1 VAISSRFLAP
11 DVARFG
17 LSVITSVDNPR
28 VKDVVRLR
36 KGRARRAEGLFVAE
50 GPREVTRARAAGLT
64 LVATY
69 FAPALIAWE
78 DGEEVDERVLR
89 KMTYRTEPEGVV
101 AIVEIPA
108 RTLPEDSTLLL
119 VAVGIEKPGNLGAMA
134 RTADVAGADA
144 LLVGDAECDP
154 WNPNAIRAS
163 TGSVFSLPIIETTAT
178 DVAAL
183 PHTKIAA
190 TVDASAPFTALD
202 YTGATAFLVGAED
215 RGLEAAW
222 RELAEASVAIPMREG
237 AAADSLTASTA
248 AAVLLYEAVRQR
260 TAT

>member
-1 VAISSRFLAP
+1 M
-11 DVARFG
+11 ARFG

-28 VKDVVRLR
+28 VKEVIRLR
-36 KGRARRAEGLFVAE
+36 KGRVRRAEGRFVAE
-50 GPREVTRARAAGLT
+50 GPREVARARAAGLA
-64 LVATY
+64 LVAAY
-69 FAPALIAWE
+69 YAPALIAWD

-89 KMTYRTEPEGVV
+89 KMSYRSEPEGVV
-101 AIVEIPA
+101 AIFEIPHRA
-108 RTLPEDSTLLL
+108 LPENSTLLL

-163 TGSVFSLPIIETTAT
+163 TGSVFSLPIVETTAA

-183 PHTKIAA
+183 PHAKIAA
-190 TVDASAPFTALD
+190 TLDGSTPFTALD
-202 YTGATAFLVGAED
+202 YTRPTAFLVGAED
-215 RGLEAAW
+215 RGLEPPW
-222 RELAEASVAIPMREG
+222 RDIADARVAIPMRDG
-237 AAADSLTASTA
+237 AAADSLNASTA

-260 TAT
+260 AAT